1 MREDMS
7 RVIVERP
14 RLGGGRTRKGRA
26 RPLEDLPKQEG
37 MQRPHMRSGDWKM
50 LNENL
55 APLRRYLERQV
66 GRPWDK
72 IYSEIAR
79 HLRVDNAVQ
88 QHVRDHLSDFV
99 AVRPRRRSGKAYIAG
114 GNIGRHDRLWYQPL
128 YVDPKDGLLK
138 RTDRLPEAKALRRA
152 RQRLPELPDCIAL
165 ALDRELRRVGGL
177 WYEVTLARLPEPEYR
192 AVCEVRKVALKRF
205 ARTSPV
211 IEMEM
216 TVRRLVT
223 PAVRDVVSGDGVQA
237 GPAIDDEREWI
248 EYRRTHP
255 DRRYAVGKRTLSRT
269 ELRRHGLRNLSPDD

>member
-26 RPLEDLPKQEG
+26 RRSEDLPKQEG
-37 MQRPHMRSGDWKM
+37 IRRPYMRSCDWKE

-72 IYSEIAR
+72 VYSEISR

-99 AVRPRRRSGKAYIAG
+99 AIKPRRRSGAVYGFG
-114 GNIGRHDRLWYQPL
+114 GKGPSDRLWYQLL

-138 RTDRLPEAKALRRA
+138 RTDRLPEVKALRRA
-152 RQRLPELPDCIAL
+152 QAE
-165 ALDRELRRVGGL
+165 
-177 WYEVTLARLPEPEYR
+177 
-192 AVCEVRKVALKRF
+192 LKR
-205 ARTSPV
+205 
-211 IEMEM
+211 
-216 TVRRLVT
+216 
-223 PAVRDVVSGDGVQA
+223 
-237 GPAIDDEREWI
+237 
-248 EYRRTHP
+248 HN
-255 DRRYAVGKRTLSRT
+255 
-269 ELRRHGLRNLSPDD
+269 LRNSPPGD

>member
-14 RLGGGRTRKGRA
+14 RLGGGRTRKGRT

-72 IYSEIAR
+72 VYSEIAR

-99 AVRPRRRSGKAYIAG
+99 AVKPRRLSGRCY
-114 GNIGRHDRLWYQPL
+114 L
-128 YVDPKDGLLK
+128 
-138 RTDRLPEAKALRRA
+138 
-152 RQRLPELPDCIAL
+152 
-165 ALDRELRRVGGL
+165 
-177 WYEVTLARLPEPEYR
+177 
-192 AVCEVRKVALKRF
+192 
-205 ARTSPV
+205 
-211 IEMEM
+211 
-216 TVRRLVT
+216 
-223 PAVRDVVSGDGVQA
+223 
-237 GPAIDDEREWI
+237 
-248 EYRRTHP
+248 
-255 DRRYAVGKRTLSRT
+255 
-269 ELRRHGLRNLSPDD
+269 